1 MILVILGI
9 SILLVILGIILIRKD
24 CSNVQW
30 GIGFIL
36 VFIFSLGVL
45 ISIVCGCICI
55 YDASQ
60 SMVIDERIAMYQ
72 EENKSIETSIN
83 AIVENYQD
91 YEKDVFANVKNE
103 SIIVIATQIYPE
115 LKSNELVKKQLDIY
129 VANNK
134 KIKQL
139 KTQQLD
145 YKVSKWW
152 LYFGG

>member
-30 GIGFIL
+30 GIGSSL

-83 AIVENYQD
+83 TIVENYQD
-91 YEKDVFANVKNE
+91 YEKDVFNNVKNE